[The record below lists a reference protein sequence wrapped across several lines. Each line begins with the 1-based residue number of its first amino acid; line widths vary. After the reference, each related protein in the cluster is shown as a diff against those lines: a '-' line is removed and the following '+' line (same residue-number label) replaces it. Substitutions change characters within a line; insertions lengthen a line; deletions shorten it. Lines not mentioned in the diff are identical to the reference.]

1 MAEEKTVETQVEET
15 SNSQTQEGQNTD
27 TQSVETNAGKNQQP
41 FKIFETQ
48 ADFDKHSAGILN
60 SAKNKAE
67 KEILA
72 MLGLKPDEKD
82 KLANFK
88 EAYDKTLTESE
99 KQAKSLEEL
108 KNQVKD
114 LQEQLSSK
122 DAIIAALS
130 HFSGKKME
138 DVDKVVK
145 MAKGLVDE
153 NTTIQDA
160 LEQVFALT
168 KNKEPIKSP
177 PLADASKKSVNNPFA
192 KDTFNMTEQGH
203 LINEDRQKAREMY
216 KLANG
221 VYPSW

>member
-1 MAEEKTVETQVEET
+1 M
-15 SNSQTQEGQNTD
+15 
-27 TQSVETNAGKNQQP
+27 
-41 FKIFETQ
+41 
-48 ADFDKHSAGILN
+48 N
-60 SAKNKAE
+60 SAQKKAE
-67 KEILA
+67 KELLA

-114 LQEQLSSK
+114 LQEELSSK

-160 LEQVFALT
+160 LEQVFLLT
-168 KNKEPIKSP
+168 KNKESIKSP
-177 PLADASKKSVNNPFA
+177 PLADGSKKLTDKNPFA
-192 KDTFNMTEQGH
+192 KETFNMTEQGH